1 MAAASGHLRRMHPR
15 ASLPPTAPRN
25 ATQPDRAPHRPR
37 PAPRPSVCAGRPT
50 PAASPRPPQPRNHP
64 FVRPSRSARRSYP
77 SGFSCSGAYVLGSA
91 EAPCTEAD
99 SPRVNGAANTCRG
112 YSGGLVTVT
121 VGSDVA
127 DPGDAGA
134 YIEPTETYRW
144 RLLAINE
151 QRPIPSSPCSA

>member
-1 MAAASGHLRRMHPR
+1 M
-15 ASLPPTAPRN
+15 
-25 ATQPDRAPHRPR
+25 
-37 PAPRPSVCAGRPT
+37 
-50 PAASPRPPQPRNHP
+50 
-64 FVRPSRSARRSYP
+64 
-77 SGFSCSGAYVLGSA
+77 LGSA
-91 EAPCTEAD
+91 EAPCAEAD

-151 QRPIPSSPCSA
+151 ANRNCITGSGCPPPHLSPLAHTGGGVGWVGV